1 MSTVLRLF
9 ATLSL
14 LAVCSLAISK
24 AADPAADKKSSK
36 ELVGDPKNYPGVT
49 KPQINDAA
57 IDKAGFRIGVQA
69 YTFREMSLYETLDTM
84 KYLGIH
90 YVELY
95 GGQKLSKENPKI
107 TVGHEMPAQYI
118 DELLAKLKET
128 GVTPV
133 SYGVVAVGKT
143 EQSARKVFDWAK
155 KMGLENVVSEPEVN
169 MELFAMLDKLCN
181 EYQIN
186 LAMHDHPKPSTYWNP
201 ETVLKVSEGR
211 SKRIG
216 SCADTGHWLRSG
228 LVPVDCIKQLNGRV
242 IEAHLKDINDQKQDV
257 PWGMGNV
264 DAKGIMEALAAQKPT
279 NKPVFFIEYE
289 TSHGTDL
296 ANNVGKCCE
305 NFGKYCEE
313 MTK

>member
-1 MSTVLRLF
+1 MRIVLFVL
-9 ATLSL
+9 ALCCLPACL
-14 LAVCSLAISK
+14 L
-24 AADPAADKKSSK
+24 AADK
-36 ELVGDPKNYPGVT
+36 ELIGDPKAFPGIN
-49 KPQINDAA
+49 KPKIDDAA

-90 YVELY
+90 NIELF
-95 GGQKLSKENPKI
+95 GGQKLSKENPTIK
-107 TVGHEMPAQYI
+107 VGHDMPAQYI
-118 DELLAKLKET
+118 DEMLAQLKEAN
-128 GVTPV
+128 VTAV
-133 SYGVVAVGKT
+133 SYGVTDVGTT
-143 EQSARKVFDWAK
+143 EASARKVFDFAK
-155 KMGLENVVSEPEVN
+155 KVGLENVVSEPKVDLQ
-169 MELFAMLDKLCN
+169 LFATLDKLCN

-216 SCADTGHWLRSG
+216 SCSDTGHWLRSG
-228 LVPVDCIKQLNGRV
+228 LVPVDCIKQLNGRI
-242 IEAHLKDINDQKQDV
+242 IELHLKDIDEKKVDV
-257 PWGMGNV
+257 PWGMGKV
-264 DAKGIMEALAAQKPT
+264 DAKGIMEALHAQNPT

-289 TSHGTDL
+289 TSHGTEL

-305 NFGKYCEE
+305 NFSKYCEE

>member
-1 MSTVLRLF
+1 MSTTLRLI
-9 ATLSL
+9 AIVALA
-14 LAVCSLAISK
+14 AVCSLATSR
-24 AADPAADKKSSK
+24 AADPAADKKDSK
-36 ELVGDPKNYPGVT
+36 ELVGDPKAYPGVT
-49 KPQINDAA
+49 KPKINDAA
-57 IDKAGFRIGVQA
+57 IDKAGFRLGVQA

-95 GGQKLSKENPKI
+95 GGQKLSKENPKVI
-107 TVGHEMPAQYI
+107 VGHDMPAQYI
-118 DELLAKLKET
+118 DELLAKLKEAN
-128 GVTPV
+128 VTAV
-133 SYGVVAVGKT
+133 SYGVTQVGDT
-143 EQSARKVFDWAK
+143 EASARKVFDWAK
-155 KMGLENVVSEPEVN
+155 KMGLENVVSEPKVDLQ
-169 MELFAMLDKLCN
+169 LFAMLDRLCN

-216 SCADTGHWLRSG
+216 SCSDTGHWYRSG

-242 IEAHLKDINDQKQDV
+242 IELHLKDLNEKKQDV
-257 PWGMGNV
+257 PWGTGVTN
-264 DAKGIMEALAAQKPT
+264 AKGIMEALAAQKPT
-279 NKPVFFIEYE
+279 HKPVFFIEYE

-305 NFGKYCEE
+305 NFSKYCEE

>member
-1 MSTVLRLF
+1 MRFVLSLF
-9 ATLSL
+9 ALLCLPACL
-14 LAVCSLAISK
+14 LA
-24 AADPAADKKSSK
+24 ADNK
-36 ELVGDPKNYPGVT
+36 ELVGDPKASGAIV
-49 KPQINDAA
+49 KPRINDAA

-69 YTFREMSLYETLDTM
+69 YTFREMSLYETLDLM

-107 TVGHEMPAQYI
+107 AVGPDMPAQYV

-128 GVTPV
+128 GVTAV
-133 SYGVVAVGKT
+133 SFGVTGVGET
-143 EQSARKVFDWAK
+143 EASARKVFDWAK
-155 KMGLENVVSEPEVN
+155 KMGLENVVSEPKVDLQ
-169 MELFAMLDKLCN
+169 LFAMLDKLCN

-186 LAMHDHPKPSTYWNP
+186 LAMHDHPKPSPYWNP

-242 IEAHLKDINDQKQDV
+242 IEAHLKDINDKKQDV
-257 PWGMGNV
+257 PWGTGLVN
-264 DAKGIMEALAAQKPT
+264 AKGIMEALHAQNPT
-279 NKPVFFIEYE
+279 HKPVFFIEYE
-289 TSHGTDL
+289 SSHGTEL

-305 NFGKYCEE
+305 NFSQYCEE
-313 MTK
+313 LTK